1 MPIEGHGRNLAV
13 WTSGVSFV
21 LPSKALASR
30 ASATP
35 LHGGQRDLGLLR
47 VSCPSSER
55 GTNRTS
61 GCSVWLAIH
70 PPATIDAH
78 RLDCAPIQPC
88 QPAIVWRVDLRDF
101 EPAPLLTVVWL
112 PFGCSQTAGRHGEF
126 RVSAVL
132 DKACRPD
139 EIDDLL
145 TRVTIARWSSL
156 RFSES
161 RDVPLIGRAI
171 RRAIPLDSESA

>member
-1 MPIEGHGRNLAV
+1 MPVEGHGRNLAV

-30 ASATP
+30 ASETP

-78 RLDCAPIQPC
+78 RLDCAPSTPASLPSCSVWICVTLNLHPC
-88 QPAIVWRVDLRDF
+88 SPWSGCLSGARKRLGGTGSSAFRQSLTKLADLTK
-101 EPAPLLTVVWL
+101 LTI
-112 PFGCSQTAGRHGEF
+112 S
-126 RVSAVL
+126 
-132 DKACRPD
+132 
-139 EIDDLL
+139 
-145 TRVTIARWSSL
+145 
-156 RFSES
+156 
-161 RDVPLIGRAI
+161 
-171 RRAIPLDSESA
+171 